1 MYNRLTMGP
10 SHNKATYYL
19 TDQVSSLTDCRD
31 RDALD
36 QTLAR
41 VLLELLSP
49 LSVTLYMI
57 MADLSDLRWIPV
69 LRQEP
74 GQPVE
79 LRDPIHA
86 DFYSLEC
93 MVEGTPRYRC
103 LDVNMTV
110 AIRASDNGGKFKTC
124 LPLFA
129 GYSRVDSGVLE
140 IESASRLTLDDL
152 ATIDRVLR
160 VYRNMHNMFMYSER
174 DALTGLFNRKSFE
187 DTFYKSLRDNPNMQ
201 QAKHL
206 PHVDT
211 VEVER
216 RASEPTEHFWLAMV
230 DVDHFKQVNDKF
242 GHHIGDEVLILVAR
256 IMKNTFRGYDRVYRF
271 GGEEFVVLMRSAWHD
286 SALTTLERF
295 RKNMEEY
302 SFPQVGQITVSVG
315 MNIINGGDPPNVVC
329 DKADQAVYYAKHHG
343 RNQVRSYTDLVE
355 NGLIETEVQDG
366 GIELF

>member
-1 MYNRLTMGP
+1 MIMGP
-10 SHNKATYYL
+10 SHNKANYYL
-19 TDQVSSLTDCRD
+19 TDQVSCLTDCRD
-31 RDALD
+31 RDVLD

-41 VLLELLSP
+41 VLVELLKP
-49 LSVTLYMI
+49 LSVTMYMI

-103 LDVNMTV
+103 LDVNLTV
-110 AIRASDNGGKFKTC
+110 TIHASDNGGKFKTC

-129 GYSRVDSGVLE
+129 GYSRVDSGVVE
-140 IESASRLTLDDL
+140 IESVSRLTLDDL

-160 VYRNMHNMFMYSER
+160 VYRNMHSMFLYSER

-187 DTFYKSLRDNPNMQ
+187 DTFFKSLRSNPNMQ
-201 QAKHL
+201 LAEHA
-206 PHVDT
+206 PREGS

-216 RASEPTEHFWLAMV
+216 RTSAPSEHFWLAMV

-286 SALTTLERF
+286 SALATLERF

-329 DKADQAVYYAKHHG
+329 DKADQAVYYAKRNG
-343 RNQVRSYTDLVE
+343 RNQVRSYMDLVE
-355 NGLIETEVQDG
+355 KGLIETEVQDG

>member
-1 MYNRLTMGP
+1 MGP
-10 SHNKATYYL
+10 SHNKANYYL
-19 TDQVSSLTDCRD
+19 TDQVSCLTDCRD
-31 RDALD
+31 RDVLD

-41 VLLELLSP
+41 VLVELLKP
-49 LSVTLYMI
+49 LSVTMYMI
-57 MADLSDLRWIPV
+57 MSDLSDLRWIPV

-103 LDVNMTV
+103 LDVNLTV
-110 AIRASDNGGKFKTC
+110 TIHASDNGGKFKTC

-129 GYSRVDSGVLE
+129 GYSRVDSGVVE
-140 IESASRLTLDDL
+140 IESVSRLTLDDL

-160 VYRNMHNMFMYSER
+160 VYRNMHSMFLYSER

-187 DTFYKSLRDNPNMQ
+187 DTFFKSLRSNPNMQ
-201 QAKHL
+201 LAEHA
-206 PHVDT
+206 PREGS

-216 RASEPTEHFWLAMV
+216 RTSAPSEHFWLAMV

-286 SALTTLERF
+286 SALATLERF

-329 DKADQAVYYAKHHG
+329 DKADQAVYYAKRNG
-343 RNQVRSYTDLVE
+343 RNQVCSEADLVRR
-355 NGLIETEVQDG
+355 GLLTVEAKVGD
-366 GIELF
+366 IELF